1 MQTSRYDGS
10 FQLMYGLYHD
20 GTGCLQSAPAL
31 HQNRPAIPLARKA
44 LEHIATLAVGNT
56 ELGTGERGARKHVH
70 VEGRLLGVGG
80 NGLEHVAD
88 AVTVTVKV
96 RHGASGAQG
105 RTRVAAGNL

>member
-1 MQTSRYDGS
+1 
-10 FQLMYGLYHD
+10 MYGVYHND
-20 GTGCLQSAPAL
+20 TECLQSRTAL
-31 HQNRPAIPLARKA
+31 HRIVHSAISLARKA

-88 AVTVTVKV
+88 AVTITVKV

-105 RTRVAAGNL
+105 RTRIAAGNL